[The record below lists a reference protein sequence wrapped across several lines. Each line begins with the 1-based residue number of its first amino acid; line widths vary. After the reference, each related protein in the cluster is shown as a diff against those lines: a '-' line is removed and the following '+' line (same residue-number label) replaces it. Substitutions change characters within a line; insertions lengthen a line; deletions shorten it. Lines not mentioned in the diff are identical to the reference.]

1 MSKRFS
7 LLGFVLLAAAIAF
20 LTQPPIAAQQ
30 TDLAPAPPGPPPPG
44 PPPPGSPLAGRPLTE
59 GAMRLAPIPPLPAP
73 AAVDQL
79 PLAKLK
85 APRGFK
91 IELYAAGIDN
101 ARTLRLGDKDT
112 VFVSSRVRDKV
123 YAIVERGGRREVKVV
138 ASGLYRPNGLAFHNG
153 TLYIAELSQI
163 SKIDNIEDVLDDPP
177 KPTVIYSNLP
187 KDETHGWRY
196 LAVGPDNKLYVSVG
210 APCNNCLPPEQ
221 YGQIRR
227 INPDGSGAEVVARGI
242 RHSVGFDWHPQTRQ
256 LYFSENSRDW
266 WSEDIPED
274 KLNRVTQPGKDDF
287 GFPYC
292 HQGNL
297 ADSEFGWGRAC
308 DDFVKPLALLGPHS
322 AVLGMRFYNGTMF
335 PTDYRGNILIARH
348 GSWNRTTKSGG
359 DILHVK
365 LNRDGTVRATEPF
378 ITGFIENNNFLGRP
392 ADVLVMK
399 DGALL
404 ISDDHNGAVYRVSF
418 SGPAASR

>member
-1 MSKRFS
+1 MSKR
-7 LLGFVLLAAAIAF
+7 LLLFGFVLLATGISF
-20 LTQPPIAAQQ
+20 LIQPPIAAQQ
-30 TDLAPAPPGPPPPG
+30 SDSAAAPPAPPPT
-44 PPPPGSPLAGRPLTE
+44 GSPLAGRPATE

-73 AAVDQL
+73 AAPDQL

-85 APRGFK
+85 VPRGFK
-91 IELYAAGIDN
+91 IELYAAAIDN
-101 ARTLRLGDKDT
+101 ARTLRLGDKGT
-112 VFVSSRVRDKV
+112 VFVSSRVRDKIH
-123 YAIVERGGRREVKVV
+123 AIVERGGKREVKVI
-138 ASGLYRPNGLAFHNG
+138 ASGLYRPNGIAFHSG

-163 SKIDNIEDVLDDPP
+163 SKIDNIEDVLDEPP
-177 KPTVIYSNLP
+177 KPTVIYSDLP

-210 APCNNCLPPEQ
+210 APCNNCLSPEQ
-221 YGQIRR
+221 YAQIRR
-227 INPDGSGAEVVARGI
+227 INLDGSGAEVVARGI

-256 LYFSENSRDW
+256 LYFTENSRDW

-274 KLNRVTQPGKDDF
+274 KLNRVAQPGKDDF

-297 ADSEFGWGRAC
+297 ADGEFGWGRAC
-308 DDFVKPLALLGPHS
+308 DDFAKPLALLGPHS
-322 AVLGMRFYNGTMF
+322 AALGMRFYNGTMF
-335 PTDYRGNILIARH
+335 PADYRGNILIARH
-348 GSWNRTTKSGG
+348 GSWNRTNKTGG
-359 DILHVK
+359 DIVHVK
-365 LNRDGTVRATEPF
+365 LNRDGTVRAMEPF

-392 ADVLVMK
+392 ADVLVMR

-418 SGPAASR
+418 TAPAAATR